1 LLLTIYFNA
10 LPRYLS
16 GAVDMSRPNYDSSR
30 DRQELGRLV
39 EEFARLTQDFTGTRN
54 FPGRDLLLNG
64 NLQKLSRRC
73 GKPNCRCSQ
82 GKLHQSTIFIDRT
95 GGERKVRTLTIRECE
110 LLRNPILAFQ
120 ALRRKRARLSKL
132 FQEALVI
139 CDRLCAFR
147 ASRGARQFQD
157 ILRGAP

>member
-1 LLLTIYFNA
+1 M
-10 LPRYLS
+10 S
-16 GAVDMSRPNYDSSR
+16 GPDYDPSR

-39 EEFARLTQDFTGTRN
+39 EEFTRLTQDFTGTRN

-64 NLQKLSRRC
+64 SLQKLSRRC
-73 GKPNCRCSQ
+73 GKPNCRCAH

-110 LLRNPILAFQ
+110 LLRNPTLAFQ

-132 FQEALVI
+132 FQEVLVI

-147 ASRGARQFQD
+147 ASRGAKQFKD
-157 ILRGAP
+157 VLKGAP